1 MATNR
6 DEAIPIQPVEN
17 PILCSP
23 YKEPDQHWLY
33 DTRTGIP
40 SKTPGRRP
48 ASYWFKT
55 ERTGSG
61 QMSLLAEEER
71 GHEGM
76 DGLLAREAPS
86 GSGAIM
92 DWIPK
97 RRTSEAICLVLAFEF
112 RPPSQ
117 FGCDPYQVRGWCFKR
132 ARADGS
138 GIIIPPD
145 QQPMNH
151 KTG

>member
-1 MATNR
+1 MATTK
-6 DEAIPIQPVEN
+6 DEPIPIQPVEN

-33 DTRTGIP
+33 DTKTGIP

-55 ERTGSG
+55 ERTGSA

-71 GHEGM
+71 GHEGT
-76 DGLLAREAPS
+76 DRLACEGSAVRLGWNHGLGCPAAYIRSDMPR
-86 GSGAIM
+86 
-92 DWIPK
+92 P
-97 RRTSEAICLVLAFEF
+97 CFEF

-117 FGCDPYQVRGWCFKR
+117 FGCDP
-132 ARADGS
+132 
-138 GIIIPPD
+138 
-145 QQPMNH
+145 
-151 KTG
+151 